1 MKFTTWPQ
9 NHNAPLRHGVLEYWS
24 GEKAT
29 EECSA
34 ERRPTK
40 KSIRRQM
47 VGRDSV
53 EPTSL
58 HRSIL
63 RHSIPPLGNEL
74 VEHRHACLCA
84 QRGFIL
90 LKGNRLHACLAP
102 RLGSLCSAPSGQ
114 RAAKKWQPSDS
125 VSKFDMLG
133 LLYA

>member
-1 MKFTTWPQ
+1 MEFTTWPQ
-9 NHNAPLRHGVLEYWS
+9 NHNAPLRHVVLEYWS

-58 HRSIL
+58 HRSVPPSF
-63 RHSIPPLGNEL
+63 HSLS
-74 VEHRHACLCA
+74 R
-84 QRGFIL
+84 QRASGTQARMPVRPAGFTL
-90 LKGNRLHACLAP
+90 LKGNRLQACLAP
-102 RLGSLCSAPSGQ
+102 RLGSLMFRPVRTTS
-114 RAAKKWQPSDS
+114 R
-125 VSKFDMLG
+125 
-133 LLYA
+133 

>member
-1 MKFTTWPQ
+1 MEFTTWPQ

-34 ERRPTK
+34 EPRPTK

-58 HRSIL
+58 HRSVPPSF
-63 RHSIPPLGNEL
+63 HSPSRQRASGTQARMPVRPAGFYPAEGKQASSPFGAQTWKSNVPPRPDNEP
-74 VEHRHACLCA
+74 
-84 QRGFIL
+84 
-90 LKGNRLHACLAP
+90 LKNGNRATAYRSSIC
-102 RLGSLCSAPSGQ
+102 
-114 RAAKKWQPSDS
+114 
-125 VSKFDMLG
+125 
-133 LLYA
+133 